1 MNEDGLCKIQVDA
14 ESETDASI
22 TFDADDSIQPV
33 QSIFLMT
40 DRKQPLLTG
49 LVNENNIGGKCSGSL
64 SNTMLKAFTNRTL
77 ACLNTDYFGSNIVP
91 LRTSLP
97 LKLKYAPSFHFV
109 RGEMLS
115 CSPPDQCKSGNVSAY
130 RNIKCDVKYNKLI
143 CNELGTV
150 VKVFNNRF
158 EPDVMEIIQGTTI
171 LFKNMDT
178 KKNGIYDNFQETSLE
193 CIGSMKNLSAG
204 VHTFYHT
211 RYPNRVSFKLHVCES
226 DSVCTNSIAASK
238 NQNVIEIHVVTLV
251 VVTCVLVVGTMIF
264 CGVLHILYGR
274 RFIITKLNNIEL
286 PKLPKVSLPSFKLP
300 SFKIPSFSELFGWR
314 TTRTVPVGI
323 KNPRDLKFSDLMNVE
338 TGNAPTPASSSSQQ
352 NKTILRYNVKT
363 GQFVDSRGRSRT
375 PRGRR
380 PRY

>member
-40 DRKQPLLTG
+40 DRKQAFLTG
-49 LVNENNIGGKCSGSL
+49 SENENTLGKKCSGYVSD
-64 SNTMLKAFTNRTL
+64 TMLKAFTNRTL

-91 LRTSLP
+91 LRTSFP

-109 RGEMLS
+109 RSEMLS
-115 CSPPDQCKSGNVSAY
+115 CHPPDQCKNGNVSAY

-143 CNELGTV
+143 CNQLGTV

-158 EPDVMEIIQGTTI
+158 EPNVMEIVQGTTI
-171 LFKNMDT
+171 LFKNTDT
-178 KKNGIYDNFQETSLE
+178 QKNGIYDNFQETSLE
-193 CIGSMKNLSAG
+193 CIGAVKNLSVG
-204 VHTFYHT
+204 VHTFYHS

-226 DSVCTNSIAASK
+226 DSVCTNSIAALK
-238 NQNVIEIHVVTLV
+238 NQNVMETHIVTFV
-251 VVTCVLVVGTMIF
+251 VVTCVLVVGTFIF

-274 RFIITKLNNIEL
+274 RFIVNKLMSIEL
-286 PKLPKVSLPSFKLP
+286 PKVNLPTFKLP
-300 SFKIPSFSELFGWR
+300 SFKIPSLSELFGWR
-314 TTRTVPVGI
+314 TTRTVPVEG

-338 TGNAPTPASSSSQQ
+338 TGTYPAAASSSSQQ
-352 NKTILRYNVKT
+352 KKTILRYNVKT
-363 GQFVDSRGRSRT
+363 GQFVDTQGRSRT
-375 PRGRR
+375 PRGKR